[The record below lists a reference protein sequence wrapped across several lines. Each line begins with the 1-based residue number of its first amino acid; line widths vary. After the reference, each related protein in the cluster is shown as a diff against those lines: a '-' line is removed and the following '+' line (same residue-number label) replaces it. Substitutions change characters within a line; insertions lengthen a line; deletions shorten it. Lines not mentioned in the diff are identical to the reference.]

1 MHLCSVTVA
10 PGCGWHVHVNSH
22 ALAMPLAMTYHLRQ
36 ILPLLSMQSGKWEIV
51 DCRMANLFSSLE
63 NTALYRPF

>member
-22 ALAMPLAMTYHLRQ
+22 ALAMPLAMTYTSAKYFRC
-36 ILPLLSMQSGKWEIV
+36 SACSRANGK
-51 DCRMANLFSSLE
+51 
-63 NTALYRPF
+63 